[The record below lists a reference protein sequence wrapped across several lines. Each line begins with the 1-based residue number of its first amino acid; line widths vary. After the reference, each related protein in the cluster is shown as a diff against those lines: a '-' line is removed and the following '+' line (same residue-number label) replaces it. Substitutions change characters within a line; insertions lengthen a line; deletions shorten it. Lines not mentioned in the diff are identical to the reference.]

1 MQGKGFVQVI
11 AISLFLGC
19 LYSISFNWFAGQV
32 ENKARTYARGDH
44 KKEQNYLDSVANLS
58 AYPVFNFTYAEVKE
72 KCLNLGLDLKGG
84 MNVTMAIELGEL
96 VKNLADNSP
105 DRDFNRAIELAINR
119 EKTSQTDFITLF
131 TNAYQEITPTGNL
144 ALLFSTKENASKINP
159 TSTLKTV
166 HDFLEQEASSA
177 FDRSFN
183 ILRTRIDKFG
193 VTQPNIQ
200 KIAGTNHILIEL
212 PGINDPERVR
222 KLLQGSAKLEF
233 WETFDNEQTFPIL
246 QNINKVLAAK
256 NKLKDSIS
264 GSGSGVDKKN
274 DLLSKMAS
282 KSNDTNKFEK
292 TKTENIPEKNVPS
305 LLSKIKKDSSGK
317 SGLDSGSRA
326 GLLRNNPLFS
336 LLTPAINQEGG
347 KQRLAKG
354 PLVGNCLKK
363 DTAAVNAFF
372 AQPEIKALIPPDL
385 HFVWSVKSNLAH
397 AFDLYAVKATGRDG
411 KAALEGDVIS
421 DARADFDQRNN
432 PEVVMNMNSEGAN
445 VWKNVTAKASQDENN
460 KQSVAIV
467 LDNQVYTAPTVQN
480 EISGG
485 VSSISGN
492 FTIDETKDLANVLKA
507 GRLPAPAR
515 IVEESI
521 VGPTLGQ
528 EAINSGLLSSII
540 GLIAVLIF
548 MAYYYNRAGWVADIA
563 VILNVFFIIGIL
575 ASLQSVLTLPGIAGI
590 VLTIATSVDANVLI
604 YERIREELAE
614 GKGLRMS
621 IADGFKHA
629 YSSIIDSNVATM
641 LLGAILLWLGTGPI
655 KGFAITLLIGIF
667 TSFFAAVFISRLIL
681 DNWLNKER
689 PITFDNSITR
699 NAFKN
704 THFDFLSRRLL
715 FYSVSGI
722 IIAIGIVS
730 MITRGF
736 SLGVDFKGG
745 RTYDIEFSSAIRS
758 TEVRDALTKPFGS
771 SPEVKTITGTNRVK
785 ITTSLLVDSSS
796 ATAEALVEN
805 KLKQGLSSIPG
816 NSYKELGHRKVGPT
830 IASDI
835 KNRAVWAILLG
846 ISVVFIYILIRFRRW
861 QFGIAAVI
869 ALAHDVLILLSLFS
883 IFNGLLPFSLEI
895 DQAFIASVLTV
906 MGYSMLDTVVVFD
919 RVREYMGKSFS
930 QNQGMA
936 GVINNALNSTLS
948 RTVITSLTTLSVLLI
963 LFIFGGENLKG
974 FSFAMLIG
982 VIFGTY
988 SSIFVATPIVVDL
1001 IRKDTLKEVK
1011 PLVSGIRK

>member
-1 MQGKGFVQVI
+1 MLGKGFVRVI
-11 AISLFLGC
+11 AIALFLGC
-19 LYSISFNWFAGQV
+19 LYSISFNWVAGNV
-32 ENKARTYARGDH
+32 EKKA
-44 KKEQNYLDSVANLS
+44 KENSKGNSVKERNYLDSVANLP
-58 AYPVFNFTYAEVKE
+58 AYPVFNFTYTEVKE

-96 VKNLADNSP
+96 VRSLSDFSP
-105 DRDFNRAIELAINR
+105 DHDFNRAIELANSR
-119 EKTSQTDFITLF
+119 EKTSQTDYITLF
-131 TNAYQEITPTGNL
+131 TNAYKEVSPSGNL
-144 ALLFSTKENASKINP
+144 ALIFSTKENSSKINP
-159 TSTLKTV
+159 TSTEKTV
-166 HDFLEQEASSA
+166 HDFLETEANSA

-212 PGINDPERVR
+212 PGINEPERVR

-233 WETFDNEQTFPIL
+233 WETYDNQQVYGIL

-256 NKLKDSIS
+256 NKLNDSTKNPKSVEKSLVSAKIDSAKQKS
-264 GSGSGVDKKN
+264 G
-274 DLLSKMAS
+274 
-282 KSNDTNKFEK
+282 
-292 TKTENIPEKNVPS
+292 PS
-305 LLSKIKKDSSGK
+305 LLSKIKKDSAGNTRQDTSSR
-317 SGLDSGSRA
+317 SGLMKQ
-326 GLLRNNPLFS
+326 NPLFAVLS
-336 LLTPAINQEGG
+336 PAVYSQGG
-347 KQRLAKG
+347 QQALAKG
-354 PLVGNCLKK
+354 AMVGLSLKK
-363 DTAAVNAFF
+363 DTSVVNAYL
-372 AQPEIKALIPPDL
+372 AQPEVRSIIPSTMKFL
-385 HFVWSVKSNLAH
+385 WSVKSNAQHL
-397 AFDLYAVKATGRDG
+397 FELYAIKVANRDG

-421 DARADFDQRNN
+421 DARADFDARNN
-432 PEVVMNMNSEGAN
+432 PEVVMIMNTEGAN
-445 VWKNVTAKASQDENN
+445 TWKTITAKAAQDENN
-460 KQSVAIV
+460 KQSIAIV
-467 LDNQVYTAPTVQN
+467 LDNQVYSAPTVQN

-485 VSSISGN
+485 VSSISGS
-492 FTIDETKDLANVLKA
+492 FSIEETKDLANVLKA

-528 EAINSGLLSSII
+528 EAINSGLVSSMVA
-540 GLIAVLIF
+540 LLAVLVF
-548 MAYYYNRAGWVADIA
+548 MAFYYDRAGWVADIT
-563 VILNVFFIIGIL
+563 VVLNVFFIIGVL

-604 YERIREELAE
+604 YERVREELAD
-614 GKGLRMS
+614 GKSLRMA

-667 TSFFAAVFISRLIL
+667 TSFFSAVFITRLIL
-681 DNWLNKER
+681 DNWLNRDRK
-689 PITFDNSITR
+689 ITFDNSITR

-704 THFDFLSRRLL
+704 THFDFLSRRVL
-715 FYSVSGI
+715 FYSVSGV

-730 MITRGF
+730 MFTRGF
-736 SLGVDFKGG
+736 TLGVDFKGG
-745 RTYDIEFSSAIRS
+745 RTYDIEFANPVSAGK
-758 TEVRDALTKPFGS
+758 VRDVLTKPLGAA
-771 SPEVKTITGTNRVK
+771 PEVQTITGTNRVK
-785 ITTSLLVDSSS
+785 VTTSLLVDSSS
-796 ATAEALVEN
+796 TSAESTVNE
-805 KLKQGLSSIPG
+805 KLRSGLASITG
-816 NSYKELGHRKVGPT
+816 NTYKELGHRKVGPT

-846 ISVVFIYILIRFRRW
+846 ITVVFFYILIRFRRW
-861 QFGIAAVI
+861 QFGIAAVV

-895 DQAFIASVLTV
+895 DQAFIGSVLTV

-919 RVREYMGKSFS
+919 RVREFMGKSYRED
-930 QNQGMA
+930 QGMA
-936 GVINNALNSTLS
+936 SVINNALNSTLS
-948 RTVITSLTTLSVLLI
+948 RTVITGLTTLAVLLI
-963 LFIFGGENLKG
+963 LFIFGGESLKG

-1001 IRKDTLKEVK
+1001 IRKDSLKDLEPVVLAK
-1011 PLVSGIRK
+1011 DNKLGSKSKVLAK

>member
-1 MQGKGFVQVI
+1 MQGKGFVRVI
-11 AISLFLGC
+11 AIALFIGC
-19 LYSISFNWFAGQV
+19 LYSISFNYFAGQV
-32 ENKARTYARGDH
+32 EKKAKAFAAGDH
-44 KKEQNYLDSVANLS
+44 KKELNYLDSVANLS

-84 MNVTMAIELGEL
+84 MNVTMAIELSEL
-96 VKNLADNSP
+96 VRSLSDNNQ
-105 DRDFNRAIELAINR
+105 DRDFNKALELANTR

-131 TNAYQEITPTGNL
+131 TNAYQEIAPTGNL
-144 ALLFSTKENASKINP
+144 ALIFSTKENSSKINP

-166 HDFLEQEASSA
+166 HDFLETEANSA

-200 KIAGTNHILIEL
+200 KIAGSNRILIEL

-233 WETFDNEQTFPIL
+233 WETYDNAQAYPVL
-246 QNINKVLAAK
+246 VNINKILAAR
-256 NKLKDSIS
+256 NKLKDSS
-264 GSGSGVDKKN
+264 SQKKSN
-274 DLLSKMAS
+274 KSLDTLAKKADTTTKKGLTGLLSK
-282 KSNDTNKFEK
+282 
-292 TKTENIPEKNVPS
+292 
-305 LLSKIKKDSSGK
+305 LKKDSSGK
-317 SGLDSGSRA
+317 SSLDTGSRA
-326 GLLRNNPLFS
+326 SLIRQNPLFAS
-336 LLTPAINQEGG
+336 LTPALTNNNGQQG
-347 KQRLAKG
+347 LARG
-354 PLVGNCLKK
+354 PIIGYSLKK
-363 DTAAVNAFF
+363 DTSAVNAYL
-372 AQPEIKALIPPDL
+372 ALPEVKASIPPTMKL
-385 HFVWSVKSNLAH
+385 VWGVKSNAGHL
-397 AFDLYAVKATGRDG
+397 FELYALKSTNPDG
-411 KAALEGDVIS
+411 KAALEGDVIA
-421 DARADFDQRNN
+421 DARADFGQSNN
-432 PEVVMNMNSEGAN
+432 PEVVMIMNSEGAN
-445 VWKNVTAKASQDENN
+445 VWKNITGKASQDENN

-467 LDNQVYTAPTVQN
+467 LDNQVYSAPTVQS

-485 VSSISGN
+485 VSSISGS

-528 EAINSGLLSSII
+528 EAINSGLVSS
-540 GLIAVLIF
+540 LVALLAVLIF
-548 MAYYYNRAGWVADIA
+548 MAYYYNRGGWVADIT
-563 VILNVFFIIGIL
+563 VVLNVFFIIGVL

-604 YERIREELAE
+604 YERIREELGT
-614 GKGLRMS
+614 GKGLRMAIS
-621 IADGFKHA
+621 DGFKHA

-641 LLGAILLWLGTGPI
+641 LLGAILLGLGNGPI

-667 TSFFAAVFISRLIL
+667 TSFFSAVFITRLIL
-681 DNWLNKER
+681 DSWLNKDR
-689 PITFDNSITR
+689 KITFDNAVTR

-704 THFDFLSRRLL
+704 THFDFLKRRSL
-715 FYSVSGI
+715 FYAVSGG
-722 IIAIGIVS
+722 IIAIGIIS
-730 MITRGF
+730 MFTRGF

-745 RTYDIEFSSAIRS
+745 RTYDIEFTNPVSSGQ
-758 TEVRDALTKPFGS
+758 VRDVLSKSLGS
-771 SPEVKTITGTNRVK
+771 TPEVKTITGTNRIK
-785 ITTSLLVDSSS
+785 ITTSLMVDSSS
-796 ATAEALVEN
+796 TAAEALVSA
-805 KLKQGLSSIPG
+805 KLNQGLSSIQG
-816 NSYKELGHRKVGPT
+816 NSFKELGHRKVGPT

-835 KNRAVWAILLG
+835 KNRAIWAILLG
-846 ISVVFIYILIRFRRW
+846 ITVVFIYILIRFRRW
-861 QFGIAAVI
+861 QFGVAAVV

-895 DQAFIASVLTV
+895 DQAFIGSVLTV

-919 RVREYMGKSFS
+919 RVREYMGKSM
-930 QNQGMA
+930 NKGMA
-936 GVINNALNSTLS
+936 TVINDALNSTLS

-963 LFIFGGENLKG
+963 LFIFGGESLKG

-1001 IRKDTLKEVK
+1001 IRKDTIKDQENLNPGKIASK
-1011 PLVSGIRK
+1011 AKLAN

>member
-1 MQGKGFVQVI
+1 MQGKGFVRVI
-11 AISLFLGC
+11 AIALFLGC

-32 ENKARTYARGDH
+32 EKKAKNYAKGDH
-44 KKEQNYLDSVANLS
+44 KRELYYLDSVANLS
-58 AYPVFNFTYAEVKE
+58 AYPVFNFTYTEVKE

-96 VKNLADNSP
+96 VRSLSDNSG
-105 DRDFNRAIELAINR
+105 DRDFNRALAIANNR
-119 EKTSQTDFITLF
+119 EKTNQTDFITLF
-131 TNAYQEITPTGNL
+131 IGAYQEIAPTGNL
-144 ALLFSTKENASKINP
+144 ALIFSTKENSSKINP
-159 TSTLKTV
+159 TSSVKTV
-166 HDFLEQEASSA
+166 HDFLEAEAGSA

-233 WETFDNEQTFPIL
+233 WETYDNSQAFPVL
-246 QNINKVLAAK
+246 QNINKILASK
-256 NKLKDSIS
+256 NKLRDTSSLKKPVKSMVSKLDSTNGLVKI
-264 GSGSGVDKKN
+264 GSNLK
-274 DLLSKMAS
+274 
-282 KSNDTNKFEK
+282 
-292 TKTENIPEKNVPS
+292 PS

-317 SGLDSGSRA
+317 TGLDSGSKASLTRQ
-326 GLLRNNPLFS
+326 NPLFS
-336 LLTPAINQEGG
+336 VLSPNVNNQGG
-347 KQRLAKG
+347 QQSLSKG
-354 PLVGNCLKK
+354 PLVGYSLKK
-363 DTAAVNAFF
+363 DTAAVNAYL
-372 AQPEIKALIPPDL
+372 AEPEVKSIIPSTMRL
-385 HFVWSVKSNLAH
+385 VWSVKENAAH
-397 AFDLYAVKATGRDG
+397 AFELYALKATGRDG
-411 KAALEGDVIS
+411 KPALEGDVIV
-421 DARADFDQRNN
+421 DARADFDPRNN
-432 PEVVMNMNSEGAN
+432 PEVSMTMNSEGAN
-445 VWKNVTAKASQDENN
+445 IWKNITTKASQDENN
-460 KQSVAIV
+460 KQSIAIV
-467 LDNQVYTAPTVQN
+467 LDNQVYTAPTVQG

-485 VSSISGN
+485 VSSISGS
-492 FTIDETKDLANVLKA
+492 FSIDETKDLANVLKA

-540 GLIAVLIF
+540 GLAAVMIF
-548 MAYYYNRAGWVADIA
+548 ISYYYNRAGWVADIT
-563 VILNVFFIIGIL
+563 VLLNVFFIIGVL

-604 YERIREELAE
+604 YERIREELAI
-614 GKGLRMS
+614 GKGLRMAIS
-621 IADGFKHA
+621 DGFKHA

-641 LLGAILLWLGTGPI
+641 LLGIILLWLGTGPI

-667 TSFFAAVFISRLIL
+667 TSFFAAVFITRLIL
-681 DNWLNKER
+681 DNMLNHDRK
-689 PITFDNSITR
+689 ITFDNAVTK

-704 THFDFLSRRLL
+704 THFDFLSRRVL
-715 FYSVSGI
+715 FYSVSGGI
-722 IIAIGIVS
+722 ILIGIIS
-730 MITRGF
+730 MFTRGF

-745 RTYDIEFSSAIRS
+745 RTYDIEFSKPINSG
-758 TEVRDALTKPFGS
+758 EVRDALTKSLGS
-771 SPEVKTITGTNRVK
+771 TPEVQTITGTNRVK

-796 ATAEALVEN
+796 ASAEGSVSA
-805 KLKQGLSSIPG
+805 KLNQGLSSLAG
-816 NSYKELGHRKVGPT
+816 NSFKELGHRKVGPT

-919 RVREYMGKSFS
+919 RVREFMGKSFS
-930 QNQGMA
+930 QGENQGMA
-936 GVINNALNSTLS
+936 LIINNALNSTLS
-948 RTVITSLTTLSVLLI
+948 RTVITGLITLSLLLI
-963 LFIFGGENLKG
+963 LFIFGGESLKG

-1001 IRKDTLKEVK
+1001 IRKDTIKDNSLNQIEDKKLVK
-1011 PLVSGIRK
+1011 AKVIS

>member
-11 AISLFLGC
+11 AIALFLGC
-19 LYSISFNWFAGQV
+19 LYSISFNWFASQV
-32 ENKARTYARGDH
+32 EKKAKTFAKGDH
-44 KKEQNYLDSVANLS
+44 QKEVNYLDSVANLS

-96 VKNLADNSP
+96 VRSLSNNNQ
-105 DRDFNRAIELAINR
+105 DRDFNKAIELATSR
-119 EKTSQTDFITLF
+119 EKTSQTDYITLF
-131 TNAYQEITPTGNL
+131 TNAYQEIAPTSNL
-144 ALLFSTKENASKINP
+144 ALIFSTKENASKINP
-159 TSTLKTV
+159 TSTIKTV
-166 HDFLEQEASSA
+166 HDYLALEANSA

-233 WETFDNEQTFPIL
+233 WETYDNEQAFGIL
-246 QNINKVLAAK
+246 ENINKLLAAK
-256 NKLKDSIS
+256 SKLADTSKTAVKTPASSVELGKKEATKKDTLSS
-264 GSGSGVDKKN
+264 G
-274 DLLSKMAS
+274 
-282 KSNDTNKFEK
+282 
-292 TKTENIPEKNVPS
+292 IPN
-305 LLSKIKKDSSGK
+305 LLSKIKKDTTGK
-317 SGLDSGSRA
+317 SGLDSGSSTN
-326 GLLRNNPLFS
+326 LRRQNPLFS
-336 LLTPAINQEGG
+336 VLNPAINNSGG
-347 KQRLAKG
+347 KQALMKG
-354 PLVGNCLKK
+354 ALVGYALKK
-363 DTAAVNAFF
+363 DTSKINGYLSL
-372 AQPEIKALIPPDL
+372 PEIKAIIPPTM
-385 HFVWSVKSNLAH
+385 HFLWSVKANVGH
-397 AFDLYAVKATGRDG
+397 AFELYAVKSTNRGG
-411 KAALEGDVIS
+411 KPALEGDVVS
-421 DARADFDQRNN
+421 DARADFDPQGK
-432 PEVVMNMNSEGAN
+432 PEVFMTMNSEGAN
-445 VWKNVTAKASQDENN
+445 IWKNITAKAAQDENN

-467 LDNQVYTAPTVQN
+467 LDDQVYTAPTVQN

-485 VSSISGN
+485 SSSISGN

-540 GLIAVLIF
+540 GLLAVMIF
-548 MAYYYNRAGWVADIA
+548 MAYYYNRGGWVADMT
-563 VILNVFFIIGIL
+563 VLLNVFFIIGVL

-604 YERIREELAE
+604 YERIREELAL
-614 GKGLRMS
+614 GKGLRMA

-667 TSFFAAVFISRLIL
+667 TSFFAAVFITRLIL

-689 PITFDNSITR
+689 KITFDNSITR

-704 THFDFLSRRLL
+704 TNFDFLSRRVL

-730 MITRGF
+730 MFTRGF

-745 RTYDIEFSSAIRS
+745 RTYDVEFSNPVTANQ
-758 TEVRDALTKPFGS
+758 VRDLLTKPLGS
-771 SPEVKTITGTNRVK
+771 APEVKTITGTNRVK
-785 ITTSLLVDSSS
+785 ITTSLMVDSSTSS
-796 ATAEALVEN
+796 AETVVSE
-805 KLKQGLSSIPG
+805 KLKQGLSSISG
-816 NSYKELGHRKVGPT
+816 NTFKELGHRKVGPT

-846 ISVVFIYILIRFRRW
+846 ISVVFVYILIRFRRW

-919 RVREYMGKSFS
+919 RVREYMGKNF
-930 QNQGMA
+930 NQDEGMA
-936 GVINNALNSTLS
+936 PVINNALNSTLS
-948 RTVITSLTTLSVLLI
+948 RTVITGLTTLSVLLI
-963 LFIFGGENLKG
+963 LFIFGGESLKG

-1001 IRKDTLKEVK
+1001 IRKDTLKEIN
-1011 PLVSGIRK
+1011 PVSGIGKRPSSAKLVS